1 MTERSPS
8 PTITLESPRQAQ
20 QLLLVVPKVWY
31 TSLPGMA
38 IGHRA
43 ACHRAYAVYTRHI
56 PGASLIIEFSPM
68 AADAPLSYLHPTPC
82 CPIIG
87 LSTHPAME
95 GFLPCRIR
103 FCSLKAAMHQ
113 LLVFQAL
120 KLRHLMS

>member
-8 PTITLESPRQAQ
+8 PTITLESPRQAL

-43 ACHRAYAVYTRHI
+43 ACHRASAVYTRHI

-68 AADAPLSYLHPTPC
+68 AADAPPILPAPYAVLSNHWPLCTPRHGRLLTLQDTLLQPQGC
-82 CPIIG
+82 DA
-87 LSTHPAME
+87 SAS
-95 GFLPCRIR
+95 RIP
-103 FCSLKAAMHQ
+103 SSEA
-113 LLVFQAL
+113 
-120 KLRHLMS
+120 